1 MVFAIVQS
9 LFCVM
14 LMIRNVISS
23 KERQLGF
30 WLLYRLKGSRYNI
43 FRPSNRSEGG
53 VAMDLRIVGLR
64 IKEAR
69 EAKNLT
75 QEDLAALVDLSPTHI
90 SVIERGLKAVKLDKF
105 VAIANALDVSAD
117 RLLFDVVTRSVDGVA
132 NELSQAIKKFPP
144 DEQKRIIKAVR
155 AYVED

>member
-1 MVFAIVQS
+1 MVSRHSAEPFLRQCI
-9 LFCVM
+9 L
-14 LMIRNVISS
+14 ISS
-23 KERQLGF
+23 KEREVGF

-117 RLLFDVVTRSVDGVA
+117 RLLVDVVTRSVDGVA

>member
-14 LMIRNVISS
+14 LMICNKISS

-30 WLLYRLKGSRYNI
+30 WLLYRLKVSRYNI

>member
-1 MVFAIVQS
+1 
-9 LFCVM
+9 M

-30 WLLYRLKGSRYNI
+30 WILYRLKGSRYNI

-117 RLLFDVVTRSVDGVA
+117 RLLVDVVTRSVDGVA

>member
-1 MVFAIVQS
+1 
-9 LFCVM
+9 M
-14 LMIRNVISS
+14 LMICNVISS

-30 WLLYRLKGSRYNI
+30 WLLYRLKDSRYNI

-75 QEDLAALVDLSPTHI
+75 QEDLAALVNLSPTHI

-117 RLLFDVVTRSVDGVA
+117 RLLVDVVTRSVDGVA

>member
-1 MVFAIVQS
+1 
-9 LFCVM
+9 M
-14 LMIRNVISS
+14 LMICNMISS

-117 RLLFDVVTRSVDGVA
+117 RLLVDVVTRSVDGVA
-132 NELSQAIKKFPP
+132 NEFSQSIKKLPP
-144 DEQKRIIKAVR
+144 DEQKRVVKAIR
-155 AYVED
+155 AYFED

>member
-1 MVFAIVQS
+1 
-9 LFCVM
+9 
-14 LMIRNVISS
+14 
-23 KERQLGF
+23 
-30 WLLYRLKGSRYNI
+30 
-43 FRPSNRSEGG
+43 
-53 VAMDLRIVGLR
+53 MDLRIVGLR

-117 RLLFDVVTRSVDGVA
+117 RLLVDVVIRSADGVV
-132 NELSQAIKKFPP
+132 NEFSQSIKKLPP
-144 DEQKRIIKAVR
+144 DEQKRVVKAIKA
-155 AYVED
+155 YFED

>member
-1 MVFAIVQS
+1 
-9 LFCVM
+9 
-14 LMIRNVISS
+14 
-23 KERQLGF
+23 
-30 WLLYRLKGSRYNI
+30 
-43 FRPSNRSEGG
+43 
-53 VAMDLRIVGLR
+53 MDLRIVGLR

-117 RLLFDVVTRSVDGVA
+117 RLLVDVVTRSVDEWQM
-132 NELSQAIKKFPP
+132 NCRRLLRSSRRTS
-144 DEQKRIIKAVR
+144 KR
-155 AYVED
+155 E

>member
-1 MVFAIVQS
+1 
-9 LFCVM
+9 
-14 LMIRNVISS
+14 
-23 KERQLGF
+23 
-30 WLLYRLKGSRYNI
+30 
-43 FRPSNRSEGG
+43 
-53 VAMDLRIVGLR
+53 MDLRIVGLR

-155 AYVED
+155 AYVEDLRRVYSITLLFLSFDVESGRTKKISLFIEICYISSKERVLKQTKERYFYEHR

>member
-1 MVFAIVQS
+1 
-9 LFCVM
+9 
-14 LMIRNVISS
+14 
-23 KERQLGF
+23 
-30 WLLYRLKGSRYNI
+30 
-43 FRPSNRSEGG
+43 
-53 VAMDLRIVGLR
+53 MDLRIVGLR

-117 RLLFDVVTRSVDGVA
+117 RLLFDVVT
-132 NELSQAIKKFPP
+132 LSLIH
-144 DEQKRIIKAVR
+144 I
-155 AYVED
+155 

>member
-1 MVFAIVQS
+1 MVSRHSAEPFLRQ
-9 LFCVM
+9 CM
-14 LMIRNVISS
+14 LISS
-23 KERQLGF
+23 KERILVF
-30 WLLYRLKGSRYNI
+30 WLLYRLKDSRYNI
-43 FRPSNRSEGG
+43 FRTNNRSEGG
-53 VAMDLRIVGLR
+53 VTMDLRVVGLR

-117 RLLFDVVTRSVDGVA
+117 RLLVDVVTRSVDGVA
-132 NELSQAIKKFPP
+132 NELSQAIKKYPP

>member
-1 MVFAIVQS
+1 
-9 LFCVM
+9 M
-14 LMIRNVISS
+14 LMIHNAISS

-30 WLLYRLKGSRYNI
+30 WLLYRLKDSRYNI

-117 RLLFDVVTRSVDGVA
+117 RLLVDVVTRSVDGVA

>member
-1 MVFAIVQS
+1 
-9 LFCVM
+9 M
-14 LMIRNVISS
+14 LMICNMISS

-117 RLLFDVVTRSVDGVA
+117 RLLVDVVTRSVDGVA

>member
-1 MVFAIVQS
+1 MVSRHSAEPFLRQCI
-9 LFCVM
+9 L
-14 LMIRNVISS
+14 ISS
-23 KERQLGF
+23 KEREVGF

-43 FRPSNRSEGG
+43 FRPSNRSGGG

-117 RLLFDVVTRSVDGVA
+117 RLLVDVVTRSVDGVA

-155 AYVED
+155 AYVEDL

>member
-14 LMIRNVISS
+14 LMIHNVIRS

-30 WLLYRLKGSRYNI
+30 WLLYRLKGRRYNI

-117 RLLFDVVTRSVDGVA
+117 RLLVDVVTRSVDGVA

>member
-14 LMIRNVISS
+14 LMIHNVIRS

>member
-1 MVFAIVQS
+1 
-9 LFCVM
+9 
-14 LMIRNVISS
+14 
-23 KERQLGF
+23 
-30 WLLYRLKGSRYNI
+30 
-43 FRPSNRSEGG
+43 
-53 VAMDLRIVGLR
+53 MDLRVVGLR

-117 RLLFDVVTRSVDGVA
+117 RLLVDVVTRSVDGVA
-132 NELSQAIKKFPP
+132 NELSQAIKKYPP

-155 AYVED
+155 AYVEDQQKGVLMTPFFFVSFCRIVSSKKDFIV